1 MGQSL
6 CPESRGFIDPT
17 LQISLS
23 GTIPVPFKGSSYNI
37 PVALWILDTHPL
49 HAPMAFVRPTADMQI
64 RVSKHV
70 DQNGRVYLPYLHEW
84 SEANSDILGLIQVRQ
99 ENEVLQ

>member
-1 MGQSL
+1 M
-6 CPESRGFIDPT
+6 
-17 LQISLS
+17 
-23 GTIPVPFKGSSYNI
+23 
-37 PVALWILDTHPL
+37 ALWILDTHPL

-84 SEANSDILGLIQVRQ
+84 SEANSDILGLIQVRR
-99 ENEVLQ
+99 ENEVLQWLD